1 MISVPA
7 VEAAVLTWDIAPGTV
22 GAGDGSVTGGTGTW
36 NTTATAGT
44 WTADNGATNVAWVNN
59 TTPDSAIFGDVA
71 GTVTLATGIR
81 ANTLTFNTA
90 GYTIA
95 GNTLTLAGATPTINA
110 QADATISSIIA
121 GTDGLVK
128 NGSGILTLSGVN
140 TYTGGTTIKGGTLVV
155 SADSNLGGTAAS
167 NPITLDG
174 GTLSTGTTNLALN
187 ANHPLTIGAAGG
199 TLNGSV
205 ANVVNFSGLAANK
218 LVGSGTL
225 TITGNGS
232 TNTVLQIIGAQ
243 TLFTGDIHI
252 DSARIN
258 LNNSAAT
265 LGSGAVTIAGGSA
278 SLYASATV
286 TLANQFTIQSTG
298 GENRGAIRL
307 SGGGTLSGPI
317 ILAGDASIHSDGVG
331 TTTTLSNNITGSF
344 GFSLGTGTSGNATNK
359 YVLTGTN
366 SQTSTTVFGILN
378 INADAALGVASGKL
392 TFINNINNS
401 TLQAG
406 APTIALNA
414 SREVELQGNTTFDT
428 NGNTISV
435 AGPMTGGG
443 GVLKSKPGTLTL
455 SGANTYFGSTTLTE
469 GTLVLD
475 YTTQDNSK
483 LSDFSELVLAG
494 GTLRL
499 NGGTHSETVG
509 FTTVSGATSIIS
521 NGAAKIN
528 LGQIVRTGGGSLN
541 LSASG
546 IATTDSPNDAT
557 GILGGWAIINGTDWA
572 VNSTNQLGGSI
583 VAYTGYTNVPFAG
596 TIANGANANVR
607 LSGGTS
613 GNVLLGADVTNI
625 NTLAQ
630 NQTTATT
637 IDTASKTLRLGTI
650 GGILVP
656 EGKGALTIGT
666 APNSGTL
673 TAGGN
678 AADLAGELS
687 VITNSGNAVTINSV
701 IANNGTGP
709 VSLAKSGTGTLVLTA
724 TNTYSGSSSIQG
736 GTLEIGGAGSLGT
749 TYDAG
754 INNNGSLLYNT
765 SANSTLNGVI
775 SGIGSV
781 TKSGTSTLTL
791 TGANTYSGGTNLTAG
806 TLNVNNATAL
816 GTGALTITG
825 GTLDNTTSAAITVTR
840 NNPQNWNGDFTFQ
853 GTQSLNLGTG
863 AVALSGNRTVTVVG
877 NTLTVGGISGTGFSL
892 TKEGTGTLV
901 INGAST
907 YTGGTAINKGTLQ
920 VSAANAL
927 PTTGTTTIGSDGT
940 LSLQSNGSIT
950 YTSPLSGTGRVLLTT
965 SGTGD
970 TRLSGVS
977 TGFTGTLELAGSGGN
992 KLNAGGLQIGP
1003 SALIKINSGAQLFTN
1018 ATNLANPI
1026 EVIGTGN
1033 TENRGAIRLNNSTLS
1048 GPIKLLGDTTI
1059 GGEGGSITGTISGT
1073 AAAAA
1078 TQTLILGTT
1087 NSNVGGTYNG
1097 VISDGTGGGKLAVTI
1112 ATGVNN
1118 LGGINTYSGATSVSG
1133 TATLNLTGSIA
1144 NSALTM
1150 VGGSSLRGEGNVA
1163 SLTTLGALNLTFDPS
1178 TAGAFTS
1185 TGALTLGGTVT
1196 VTVSGASV
1204 PTTPLTVLNYGSTSA
1219 TAANFTLA
1227 NSANFRAPAFTVGA
1241 TNVTLSLGNTS
1252 LTWTGAGGSTW
1263 NLNSTANWKD
1273 AASAPQKFFFADAVT
1288 FNDTL
1293 GSDQTVTLGNAV
1305 QPGAITVNNS
1315 AIAYSIVANGTNVIA
1330 GGSLLKTGTNVLTMA
1345 GNFANTFAGGTTI
1358 QGGTI
1363 SIENGASLGTGQIT
1377 IEQNG
1382 TLAAGADNLTIANAM
1397 TLNGGK
1403 IDASSRI
1410 VTNSTTFNGVISGT
1424 GNFTI
1429 ASSGDTSATGGGK
1442 VGSGVRF
1449 NNAANTFTGDITVTS
1464 GLFSY
1469 QTNTALGNPAN
1480 KIILDGGGI
1489 LDNGTGVNLTHD
1501 VVVGVGGGLLRT
1513 YGSTVATL
1521 SGKLSGSGDFRH
1533 TDGGKLILAG
1543 DLSGFTGT
1551 YDNQFGTTVVTG
1563 DKASGGSWMITGG
1576 TLRYEAAGA
1585 QTWNND
1591 ILGSG
1596 NLEVASGSLTL
1607 KGENFYGGTTNVSG
1621 GELVL
1626 TGSIG
1631 GTPRANVTGGALRL
1645 GASDR
1650 IADFTTL
1657 NLGGGTFNTGGFNET
1672 LGALNLT
1679 ADSTIDFGNKTS
1691 LLTFGVGSSLA
1702 SGKTLTITNWSGST
1716 AGGGVDQLIF
1726 QDDMSA
1732 WLSQFHFNGF
1742 TGAAQ
1747 IDHTATGGGYEI
1759 VAVPEPSSM
1768 LLLGAAVGLLGFRRR
1783 KRCDR

>member
-7 VEAAVLTWDIAPGTV
+7 VEAAVLTWDITPGTV
-22 GAGDGSVTGGTGTW
+22 GAGDSSVTGGAGTW

-71 GTVTLATGIR
+71 GTVTLGTGIR

-90 GYTIA
+90 GYSIA
-95 GNTLTLAGATPTINA
+95 GNTLTLAGTTPTINA

-121 GTDGLVK
+121 GTDGLIK
-128 NGSGILTLSGVN
+128 TGSGVLTLSGVN

-155 SADSNLGGTAAS
+155 SADNNLGGTGAS

-199 TLNGSV
+199 TINGSV

-232 TNTVLQIIGAQ
+232 TNTVLQISGAQ

-286 TLANQFTIQSTG
+286 TLANQFTIRSTG

-344 GFSLGTGTSGNATNK
+344 GLGLGTGTAGNATNK

-366 SQTSTTVFGILN
+366 AQTSTTVFGILN
-378 INADAALGVASGKL
+378 INADAALGVANGKL
-392 TFINNINNS
+392 TLRDGS

-406 APTIALNA
+406 ASTLALNA
-414 SREVELQGNTTFDT
+414 SREVELLGNVTFDT
-428 NGNTISV
+428 NGNSISV
-435 AGPMTGGG
+435 AGTVTGGG
-443 GVLKSKPGTLTL
+443 SVVKSKPGTLTL
-455 SGANTYFGSTTLTE
+455 AGENFYFGSTTLTE

-509 FTTVSGATSIIS
+509 LTVLSGATSIVS

-528 LGQIVRTGGGSLN
+528 LGQIMRTEGGTLN
-541 LSASG
+541 FSASG
-546 IATTDSPNDAT
+546 IATTDSTNDAT

-572 VNSTNQLGGSI
+572 VNSTNQLGGTI
-583 VAYTGYTNVPFAG
+583 TAYTGYTNVPLGG
-596 TIANGANANVR
+596 TIANGANTNIR

-613 GNVLLGADVTNI
+613 GNVLLGATVTNI

-637 IDTASKTLRLGTI
+637 IDTAGKTLRLGAI

-656 EGKGALTIGT
+656 EGMGALTIGT

-673 TAGGN
+673 TAGGSV
-678 AADLAGELS
+678 ADLAGGLS
-687 VITNSGNAVTINSV
+687 VTANSANAVTINSV

-724 TNTYSGSSSIQG
+724 TNTYTGSTSILG
-736 GTLEIGGAGSLGT
+736 GTLEISGAGSLGA

-754 INNNGSLLYNT
+754 ITNNGSLVYNS

-775 SGIGSV
+775 SGLGSI
-781 TKSGTSTLTL
+781 TKSGTGTLTL
-791 TGANTYSGGTNLTAG
+791 AGANTYSGVTNLSSG

-816 GTGALTITG
+816 GAGPLTITG

-863 AVALSGNRTVTVVG
+863 AVTMSGNRTVTVAG

-907 YTGGTAINKGTLQ
+907 YTGGTAINKGILQ

-927 PTTGTTTIGSDGT
+927 PSTGTTTIGPDGT

-1003 SALIKINSGAQLFTN
+1003 SALIKINSGGQLFTN

-1033 TENRGAIRLNNSTLS
+1033 TENRGGIRLNNSTLS

-1059 GGEGGSITGTISGT
+1059 GGEGGSITGTITGT
-1073 AAAAA
+1073 AATGA

-1087 NSNVGGTYNG
+1087 NSSTGGTYNG

-1118 LGGINTYSGATSVSG
+1118 IGGINTYSGATSVSG
-1133 TATLNLTGSIA
+1133 TSTLNLTGSIA

-1150 VGGSSLRGEGNVA
+1150 VGGSTLRGEGTVA

-1185 TGALTLGGTVT
+1185 ASALTLGGTVT
-1196 VTVSGASV
+1196 VTVSGASI

-1288 FNDTL
+1288 FNDTP
-1293 GSDQTVTLGNAV
+1293 GSDQTVTLGNSV
-1305 QPGAITVNNS
+1305 QPGSITVNNS
-1315 AIAYSIVANGTNVIA
+1315 AIGYSIVANGSNVIS

-1345 GNFANTFAGGTTI
+1345 GNVANTFAGGTTI

-1363 SIENGASLGTGQIT
+1363 SIEHGASLGTGQIT

-1382 TLAAGADNLTIANAM
+1382 TLAAGADNLTIANPM

-1403 IDASSRI
+1403 IDASSRV

-1442 VGSGVRF
+1442 TGVGVRF

-1480 KIILDGGGI
+1480 KIIMDGGGI

-1501 VVVGVGGGLLRT
+1501 VVVGAGGGLFRT

-1591 ILGSG
+1591 IAGSG

-1631 GTPRANVTGGALRL
+1631 GTPRVNVTGGTLRL

-1650 IADFTTL
+1650 IPEFATL
-1657 NLGGGTFNTGGFNET
+1657 NLGGGTFNTGGFSET
-1672 LGALNLT
+1672 VGALSLT
-1679 ADSTIDFGNKTS
+1679 ADSTIDFGNGSS
-1691 LLTFGVGSSLA
+1691 LLTFGFGSSLA
-1702 SGKTLTITNWSGST
+1702 SGKTLTITNWSGS
-1716 AGGGVDQLIF
+1716 AVGGGVDQLIF

-1732 WLSQFHFNGF
+1732 WLSQFQFNGF